1 MRGKVNQSNQ
11 KVGEGSK
18 EDGGR
23 EKKSEAGSDINL
35 PVNDPVV
42 EEGPVEPEVQEVR
55 LSSSTSIFSK
65 INFQWDSPGGPL

>member
-11 KVGEGSK
+11 KVGEG
-18 EDGGR
+18 R
-23 EKKSEAGSDINL
+23 EKKSEAGRDMNL
-35 PVNDPVV
+35 PVDEPVV